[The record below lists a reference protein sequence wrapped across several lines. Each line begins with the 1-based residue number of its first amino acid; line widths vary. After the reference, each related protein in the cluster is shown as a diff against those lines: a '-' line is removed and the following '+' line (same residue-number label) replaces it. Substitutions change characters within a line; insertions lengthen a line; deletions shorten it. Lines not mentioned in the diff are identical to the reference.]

1 MPINT
6 DGILQTTLEKSR
18 ELAATLFQEVYRA
31 STQRHER
38 LPSTLQ
44 SRGSP
49 CCGTTAT
56 GQMGKDEQAPLQGH
70 PGLPLDT
77 LFSPKFGLT
86 AFKYAIHFHPLL
98 FRACPCN

>member
-1 MPINT
+1 MPINS
-6 DGILQTTLEKSR
+6 ILQTTPEKSK

-31 STQRHER
+31 NAQRHER
-38 LPSTLQ
+38 LPSTHQ
-44 SRGSP
+44 RRGSP

-56 GQMGKDEQAPLQGH
+56 RADAQRRASATAGH
-70 PGLPLDT
+70 PGLPLDA

-98 FRACPCN
+98 LRACPCN